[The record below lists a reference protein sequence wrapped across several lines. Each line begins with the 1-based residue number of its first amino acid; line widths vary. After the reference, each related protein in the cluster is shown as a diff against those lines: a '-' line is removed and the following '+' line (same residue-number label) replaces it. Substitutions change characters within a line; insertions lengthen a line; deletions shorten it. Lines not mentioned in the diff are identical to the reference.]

1 VDTVSSV
8 AAIVLGAA
16 FVLAGAAKLAA
27 GIAWRS
33 QAVQLGAPAWVA
45 PWVPWVELVV
55 GALLVSQYAEP
66 VPAILAVA
74 LLIAFTG
81 LIIVRLA
88 RGEHPPCAC
97 FGAWSAKPIGAAHV
111 ARNVVLLALA
121 VFTAFRG
128 GR

>member
-1 VDTVSSV
+1 MDTVSSV
-8 AAIVLGAA
+8 AAVVLGAA

-45 PWVPWVELVV
+45 PWVPWVELLV
-55 GALLVSQYAEP
+55 GAALVSRLAEP
-66 VPAILAVA
+66 VPAVLAIA
-74 LLIAFTG
+74 LLLAFTA
-81 LIIVRLA
+81 LIVVRLA

-111 ARNVVLLALA
+111 VRNAVLLALA
-121 VFTAFRG
+121 VLALWG
-128 GR
+128 